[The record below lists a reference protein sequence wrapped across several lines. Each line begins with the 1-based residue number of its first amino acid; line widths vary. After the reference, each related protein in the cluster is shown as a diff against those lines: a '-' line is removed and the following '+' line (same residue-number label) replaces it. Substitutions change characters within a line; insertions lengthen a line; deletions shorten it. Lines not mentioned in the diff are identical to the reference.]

1 MNEETWS
8 ENRLWKYRVFVQTFV
23 RSRSASASPLPPQP
37 SHPSSPFL
45 ALTHLHDSK
54 NHNCCILLSV
64 SVWGNLSAAC
74 TRVLEPHWLC
84 RRTISWYRCHFSF
97 MSLLRRP
104 FDLFIALLMA
114 EIHDRTAS
122 WSLKKRNELMFIL
135 ATICRTEVQKSLSI
149 IARFTGGANLLL
161 EQCECRSFHFPLHLY
176 LWKKARRTCSWFKST
191 RLCHCFLS
199 WRPSEG
205 QQSMFLLYGRGCQ
218 RSRRS
223 SVLTLQNFNS

>member
-64 SVWGNLSAAC
+64 SVWGNLSAAAVQAHDQLIQMSFQLYVTAAPPIWPFYRPSYGRNSWQNC
-74 TRVLEPHWLC
+74 FMVIKKKKWVNVYFSNDLQNRGSKITFNHSTVHW
-84 RRTISWYRCHFSF
+84 RCQLTPGAVRMQEFSF
-97 MSLLRRP
+97 STS
-104 FDLFIALLMA
+104 FISVKKG
-114 EIHDRTAS
+114 S
-122 WSLKKRNELMFIL
+122 W
-135 ATICRTEVQKSLSI
+135 
-149 IARFTGGANLLL
+149 
-161 EQCECRSFHFPLHLY
+161 
-176 LWKKARRTCSWFKST
+176 TCSWFKST